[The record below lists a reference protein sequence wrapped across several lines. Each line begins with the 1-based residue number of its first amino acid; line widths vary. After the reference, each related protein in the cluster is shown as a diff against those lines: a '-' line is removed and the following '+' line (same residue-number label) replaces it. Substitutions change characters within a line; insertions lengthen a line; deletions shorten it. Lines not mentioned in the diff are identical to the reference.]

1 MNAQQLHTSV
11 GRLPDQFDAPAF
23 QQIHA
28 VIGVAF
34 AENIVALVVFGMLQM
49 RQQFLRLFGR
59 NLLEQRGVQQRRAF
73 ATGSTI
79 GLVWRSHFVTP
90 PFIGTPPGVLPGALP
105 RLRKLAA
112 IPHALTE
119 HQAFVTFSSP
129 LTFGRLRPSGYI
141 VTRLAAPSSRSTT
154 SSRLMPVCERIGS
167 TRFTA
172 DFTALSDI
180 FSREVFNTRPIFSAS
195 IS

>member
-1 MNAQQLHTSV
+1 M
-11 GRLPDQFDAPAF
+11 
-23 QQIHA
+23 
-28 VIGVAF
+28 IGVAF
-34 AENIVALVVFGMLQM
+34 TENIVALVVFGMLQM

-59 NLLEQRGVQQRRAF
+59 NLLEQRGMQQHCTF

-79 GLVWRSHFVTP
+79 CLVWRSHLSHLRVHRRILWARP
-90 PFIGTPPGVLPGALP
+90 PDVLSGALL

-112 IPHALTE
+112 IPHALVE
-119 HQAFVTFSSP
+119 HQAFVAFSSP
-129 LTFGRLRPSGYI
+129 LTFGRLLSSGYI
-141 VTRLAAPSSRSTT
+141 VTRLAASSSRSTT

-172 DFTALSDI
+172 DLTALSDI
-180 FSREVFNTRPIFSAS
+180 FSREVFSTRPIFSAS